1 MQCRCYKAG
10 AFKTLFHFRL
20 RLISTMSCFL
30 RAVSLDKVVNIIQDV
45 TCFAFHH
52 SVTSLNKLKQPP
64 RPVKCET
71 RLMVICLFSFEFSLI
86 HGNYSDLQLV
96 LSVGDLKRKSLQK
109 RYAML
114 TETHCNVCI
123 TT

>member
-1 MQCRCYKAG
+1 
-10 AFKTLFHFRL
+10 
-20 RLISTMSCFL
+20 
-30 RAVSLDKVVNIIQDV
+30 
-45 TCFAFHH
+45 
-52 SVTSLNKLKQPP
+52 
-64 RPVKCET
+64 
-71 RLMVICLFSFEFSLI
+71 MVICLFSLEFSLV
-86 HGNYSDLQLV
+86 HGNYSDLPELV